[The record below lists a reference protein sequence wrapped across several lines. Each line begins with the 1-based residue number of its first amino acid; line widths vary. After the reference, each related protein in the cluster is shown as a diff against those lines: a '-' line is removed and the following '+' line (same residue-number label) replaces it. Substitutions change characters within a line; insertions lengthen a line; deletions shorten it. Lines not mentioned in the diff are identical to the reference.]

1 MENKDKERER
11 DEVEF
16 SRGELPRRYI
26 AKLLYGWDDKKFD
39 EEDWKKLERNWNKWK
54 KERKKGEKE
63 YMKKVWNEMR
73 EIGRRVRRSG
83 GTKKKFL
90 WKRNPKRG
98 YCYGTLGTLTFFFF
112 LLSIFLDFIF
122 LFF

>member
-1 MENKDKERER
+1 
-11 DEVEF
+11 
-16 SRGELPRRYI
+16 
-26 AKLLYGWDDKKFD
+26 
-39 EEDWKKLERNWNKWK
+39 
-54 KERKKGEKE
+54 
-63 YMKKVWNEMR
+63 MR

-90 WKRNPKRG
+90 WKWNPKRG